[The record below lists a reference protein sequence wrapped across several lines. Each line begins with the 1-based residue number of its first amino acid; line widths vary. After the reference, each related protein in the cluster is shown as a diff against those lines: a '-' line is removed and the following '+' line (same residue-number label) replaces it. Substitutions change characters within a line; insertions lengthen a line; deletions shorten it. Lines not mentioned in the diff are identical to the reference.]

1 MRYAARARAP
11 QLEDLVHLLLIFCYG
26 RDDFDLAQEMLK
38 LFDRCARISRHCI
51 GTEQRNRKHACI
63 EPRTVVA
70 QNEHSLAGLYADLL
84 KPGRAGQYFFGV
96 LCPGGF
102 LPDSTLFF
110 ANSNIRPVA

>member
-51 GTEQRNRKHACI
+51 CI